1 MQSGASCFRGL
12 VAPPVLLLGL
22 LLVLQ
27 GCSPKAHDTVVASV
41 GNEDITLGEYEAL
54 YIKSN
59 GSREH
64 GEKAGL
70 EDREHFLDLMINY
83 RLKLAE
89 AHDRGM
95 HLRRDVQEEIA
106 QYEGSLAQSFITGR
120 EIVSPGVRELYDRKS
135 EEIRASHILI
145 GLKPNPTAVESTE
158 AYTKIYEIITQAQ
171 AGTDFGLL
179 AEQFSTDP
187 TAKEN
192 KGDLY
197 YFTAGQ
203 MVRPFEDAAYAMQ
216 KGDLSQTPVRT
227 QYGLHVIRITDRRPA
242 SGEVHCGHIMKRF
255 ARPAPTPDDTG
266 SAHTRISAIRDSIA
280 NGEDFAGLARRNS
293 DDHGSASKG
302 GDLGW
307 FARRRWIQPFDEVA
321 LSLQPGE
328 LSGIVRTPFGYH
340 IIKCYER
347 RPWKSFEESQEE
359 IKTLYRRLRFQDDYQ
374 EYLEGLKQELQYSR
388 NDTVVAQFFVSLD
401 SSKTTRD
408 SAWAS
413 MISPSLGASTI
424 LSLAGERFPVDTV
437 VALIEGRRDLG
448 TVRLTASNLFTVLD
462 KIAEQLLFAAK
473 AERLKKT
480 DPEFASIV
488 HEYTEGVLLYQAEQE
503 NVWEKVQATDSLLHD
518 YFVANREKF
527 RYPER
532 VIFTEIRSS
541 SEAGGRAIHTKLVSG
556 LSPAD
561 VAEQDSVRMAA
572 LTKFEASFARRSS
585 RLNRTTITLLSSV
598 AADLRKDST
607 LRVRILAQPDTTQRK
622 SQTLRMASRRLVSL
636 HSQLVKALGIDPS
649 RIDTLSKPQGS
660 PAANNQH
667 TISLGLTGRRPLVIG
682 AVTSATLAPEADE
695 RAHRADSLATGEFG
709 EPFHL
714 KGNYVIVRLDGR
726 TPARLKT
733 FEEAGPEVSTAFQDY
748 ESKRIEALWLEKLRK
763 KYPVVRHN
771 EVLNIA
777 FAEVR

>member
-1 MQSGASCFRGL
+1 L
-12 VAPPVLLLGL
+12 E
-22 LLVLQ
+22 

-41 GNEDITLGEYEAL
+41 GNEDITLGDYEAL

-59 GSREH
+59 GSWEH
-64 GEKAGL
+64 GKKASLG
-70 EDREHFLDLMINY
+70 EREHFLDLMINY
-83 RLKLAE
+83 RLKIAE

-106 QYEGSLAQSFITGR
+106 QYEGSLAQSFITER

-145 GLKPNPTAVESTE
+145 GLKPDPTAVESTE
-158 AYTKIYEIITQAQ
+158 AYTKINEIIVQAQ
-171 AGTDFGLL
+171 ASIDFGLL

-187 TAKEN
+187 SAKEN
-192 KGDLY
+192 RGDLY

-216 KGDLSQTPVRT
+216 KGDLSQAPVRT

-255 ARPAPTPDDTG
+255 SSPAPTPDDTL
-266 SAHTRISAIRDSIA
+266 SAYTRIAAIRDSIA
-280 NGEDFAGLARRNS
+280 RGKDFTGLARRNS

-347 RPWKSFEESQEE
+347 RPWKSFEESEEE
-359 IKTLYRRLRFQDDYQ
+359 IRTLYKRLRFQDDYR
-374 EYLEGLKQELQYSR
+374 EYLGGLKQELRYSR
-388 NDTVVAQFFVSLD
+388 NDTIVAQFFVSLD

-408 SAWAS
+408 SGWAS
-413 MISPSLGASTI
+413 MIPPSLGASTI
-424 LSLAGERFPVDTV
+424 LSLAGERFSVDTIV
-437 VALIEGRRDLG
+437 TLVDARRDLG
-448 TVRLTASNLFTVLD
+448 AVRLTANSLVTILN
-462 KIAEQLLFAAK
+462 KITEQLLFAAK
-473 AERLKKT
+473 AERLKKV

-503 NVWEKVQATDSLLHD
+503 NVWEKVQGTDSLLHD
-518 YFVANREKF
+518 YFEANRERF
-527 RYPER
+527 RYPDR

-541 SEAGGRAIHTKLVSG
+541 SETGGGAIHEKLVSG
-556 LSPAD
+556 LSPAV
-561 VAEQDSVRMAA
+561 VAEQDSIRMAA
-572 LTKFEASFARRSS
+572 PTMFEASFSSRSS
-585 RLNRTTITLLSSV
+585 RLNRAATTLLASI
-598 AADLRKDST
+598 AAELRKDNA

-622 SQTLRMASRRLVSL
+622 SQGLRIASRRLVSL
-636 HSQLVKALGIDPS
+636 HSQLVKRLGIDPS
-649 RIDTLSKPQGS
+649 RIDTLSMPQSS
-660 PAANNQH
+660 PAAKDQH
-667 TISLGLTGRRPLVIG
+667 TVSLGLTGRKPLVSG

-695 RAHRADSLATGEFG
+695 RARRSDSLAVGGFS

-726 TPARLKT
+726 EPTRLKT

-748 ESKRIEALWLEKLRK
+748 ESKRIESLWLEGLRT

-777 FAEVR
+777 FTEVR